1 MYQRGPSIK
10 VAKMRKLFFTTG
22 SPFARAVRIVL
33 VEKGLEFEREETFTT
48 PSVEERA
55 KVAPTLQVPTLV
67 DGSLTL
73 WDSAV
78 IIDYLMSSYPGA
90 SAPEGMDPLATD
102 YVRAT
107 ESWHDKLVLATLQ
120 TFGVSTTTVSQL
132 QWSGIRHEENG
143 HAARCVLRN
152 QHLLDWFEAQLTDA
166 GDAFVPGV
174 ISAQDIVLT
183 CICQFIETRPLRL
196 SWRAPGRP
204 KLASLVA
211 RMERRPSLQQ
221 EPALWWEPG
230 VTYATAAEVEWAKHK
245 TIHGGPSFS
254 EWASRSAS

>member
-1 MYQRGPSIK
+1 
-10 VAKMRKLFFTTG
+10 MRKLFFTTG

-33 VEKGLEFEREETFTT
+33 VEKGLEFEREETFST

-67 DGSLTL
+67 DGHLTL

-78 IIDYLMSSYPGA
+78 IIDYLMSSYSGA
-90 SAPEGMDPLATD
+90 PAPEGMDSLATD

-143 HAARCVLRN
+143 HAARCALRN
-152 QHLLDWFEAQLTDA
+152 QHLLDWFEAQLTGAD
-166 GDAFVPGV
+166 GAFVSGV
-174 ISAQDIVLT
+174 ISAQDILLT

-196 SWRAPGRP
+196 SWRAPSRP

-211 RMERRPSLQQ
+211 RIARRPSLQQ
-221 EPALWWEPG
+221 EAALWWEPG